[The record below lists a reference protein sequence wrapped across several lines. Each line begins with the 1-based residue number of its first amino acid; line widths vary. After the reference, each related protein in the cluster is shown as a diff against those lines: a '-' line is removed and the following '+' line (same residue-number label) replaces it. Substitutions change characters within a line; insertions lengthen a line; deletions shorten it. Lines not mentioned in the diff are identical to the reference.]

1 MIIGICGLIGSG
13 KDTVASHLINNH
25 NFVKISFADKLKD
38 AVASMFDWDRN
49 MLEGQTA
56 ESRNWR
62 EKPDEFWTNEIG
74 KDITP
79 RLVLQRFGTECM
91 RQGLYDGIW
100 VSMAKKKILDN
111 PNTNWIIPDVR
122 FPNEVKMIKEIYG
135 SVWRVTRGK
144 DPQWFQ
150 HFKEEGVEPK
160 SIHPS
165 EYAWAN
171 TDFDYFIEN
180 NSTIDSLN
188 KSVDDVISDLQQD
201 HLVSSRAS

>member
-1 MIIGICGLIGSG
+1 
-13 KDTVASHLINNH
+13 
-25 NFVKISFADKLKD
+25 
-38 AVASMFDWDRN
+38 
-49 MLEGQTA
+49 
-56 ESRNWR
+56 
-62 EKPDEFWTNEIG
+62 
-74 KDITP
+74 
-79 RLVLQRFGTECM
+79 M

-111 PNTNWIIPDVR
+111 PDTNWIIPDVR

-180 NSTIDSLN
+180 DSTIDSLN